1 MERVLLVGAP
11 LKRTRARHQLAEHLG
26 ELAELADTAGA
37 TVVGEVTQVLDRPNP
52 GTYLGSGKLEELK
65 AVVEETGATLVI
77 FDDELSPA
85 QARNIELAIG
95 KRIMDRAEL
104 ILDIFATR
112 ARTSEARMQVELA
125 QLEYRLPRLAGSS
138 RGALSRLGGG
148 SRGSG
153 GGGVGGAIGVRG
165 PGETKL
171 EMDRRRI
178 RARIAELRRELDV
191 VRQHRSLQ
199 RRQREA
205 RAIPVVAVVGY
216 TNAGKSTL
224 FNTLTSATVLA
235 ENKLFATLDPTTRY
249 LTLPSHQE
257 ILLTDTVGF
266 IQKLPT
272 TLVAAFRGT
281 LEEVVEADVLL
292 EVVDATHENAIEQ
305 SQTVDEVLQE
315 LGAADKPRVTALNKI
330 DLLGDPDEVD
340 LSLYPN
346 AVAVSA
352 RTGAHLDAL
361 LTKLGEVL
369 AEEMVRFTVLLPYD
383 RGDMVEVFHRRG
395 HVARQEAQE
404 QGTLIEGTL
413 PRQIVAAFAPW
424 RVAPTA
430 PRRAARR
437 QRSQERRAAT
447 QPGA

>member
-1 MERVLLVGAP
+1 M
-11 LKRTRARHQLAEHLG
+11 
-26 ELAELADTAGA
+26 
-37 TVVGEVTQVLDRPNP
+37 
-52 GTYLGSGKLEELK
+52 
-65 AVVEETGATLVI
+65 
-77 FDDELSPA
+77 
-85 QARNIELAIG
+85 
-95 KRIMDRAEL
+95 
-104 ILDIFATR
+104 
-112 ARTSEARMQVELA
+112 
-125 QLEYRLPRLAGSS
+125 
-138 RGALSRLGGG
+138 
-148 SRGSG
+148 
-153 GGGVGGAIGVRG
+153 
-165 PGETKL
+165 
-171 EMDRRRI
+171 
-178 RARIAELRRELDV
+178 
-191 VRQHRSLQ
+191 
-199 RRQREA
+199 
-205 RAIPVVAVVGY
+205 
-216 TNAGKSTL
+216 
-224 FNTLTSATVLA
+224 
-235 ENKLFATLDPTTRY
+235 
-249 LTLPSHQE
+249 
-257 ILLTDTVGF
+257 
-266 IQKLPT
+266 
-272 TLVAAFRGT
+272 
-281 LEEVVEADVLL
+281 LL

-305 SQTVDEVLQE
+305 RQTVDEVLQE